1 MATLLALIGEAKLK
15 SVEQVKQ
22 EKEAKKAKG
31 RQDKKRKRDGDK
43 KRAGEV
49 KAVAPAD
56 TNTDASVSRPAAGV
70 GKTGAK
76 TENRQKKAKLNM
88 QDAKSFVDHMKQRFG
103 RSPGQYDRFIL
114 ILQVR
119 HAPPMQWRVGNLT
132 HPMRANARVRPGIS
146 SAAAHLGEHEQEH
159 GRATARPP

>member
-1 MATLLALIGEAKLK
+1 MALLGEAKLK

-22 EKEAKKAKG
+22 EKAVEAKG
-31 RQDKKRKRDGDK
+31 WQDKKRQRDEDK

-49 KAVAPAD
+49 KAAAPAD

-76 TENRQKKAKLNM
+76 TENRQKKAKLSM
-88 QDAKSFVDHMKQRFG
+88 QDADSFVDHMKQRFA
-103 RSPGQYDRFIL
+103 RSPEQYDRFIE

-119 HAPPMQWRVGNLT
+119 RAPPMQWRAGNLT
-132 HPMRANARVRPGIS
+132 RPMRANARVRPGIS